1 MYNEEKRK
9 EIRKKLNVEDK
20 LVIGHVGTFTKP
32 KNHKFLLKIF
42 KEINEKYKNAVL
54 LLAGTGKLEE
64 RIRQQAKKEN
74 IEDKIVF
81 LGQVKNVNEIMQ
93 AMDFFVFPSKFE
105 GLPVTLIEAQAN
117 GLKILASDK
126 ITEEVKLTENLKF
139 ISLKASPKKWAEKIL
154 LQDYNRNIN
163 LEKLKTYNIKEQAK
177 VLEERYLKNG

>member
-1 MYNEEKRK
+1 
-9 EIRKKLNVEDK
+9 
-20 LVIGHVGTFTKP
+20 
-32 KNHKFLLKIF
+32 
-42 KEINEKYKNAVL
+42 
-54 LLAGTGKLEE
+54 
-64 RIRQQAKKEN
+64 
-74 IEDKIVF
+74 
-81 LGQVKNVNEIMQ
+81 MQ

-126 ITEEVKLTENLKF
+126 ITEEVKLTENLEF

-163 LEKLKTYNIKEQAK
+163 LEKLKTYNIKEQAE